1 MPKGLTDPQHYQDIA
16 DAIRGKNGSTGTYT
30 PAQMAN
36 AIESLTTADSLPD
49 ADIMTFPDI
58 YLSNV
63 SWADG
68 SDLEI
73 GFLLLMANKGEID
86 LYEDAGWRVGDT
98 RTVSLSA
105 MSATGVGESHVAQD
119 VEIVL
124 VNKGGYTTT
133 DGKSVQFVWQLKD
146 FLANGTSGE
155 WGYMNSSNTNSD
167 AWNGCVR
174 RTWCNSVFYNAL
186 PSYLKSHVK
195 KVNVVTANGSSSTTA
210 TSEDWCFLPAEKE
223 VFGSVTHANS
233 TAENSLSQW
242 TWYATASNRV
252 KHVGKNGSTGV
263 WWERSPS
270 SDDSAY
276 FCYVA
281 SDRSARSGGASN
293 YLGLAPCGCIGIQK
307 GE

>member
-49 ADIMTFPDI
+49 ADIMTFPDN
-58 YLSNV
+58 ST
-63 SWADG
+63 SWTFATDEKIDEILTAAD
-68 SDLEI
+68 
-73 GFLLLMANKGEID
+73 AGEID
-86 LYEDAGWRVGDT
+86 LALDLGWMVGDT
-98 RTVSLSA
+98 RTVSLAA
-105 MSATGVGESHVAQD
+105 MEATGVGESHVAQD
-119 VEIVL
+119 VEVVL

-155 WGYMNSSNTNSD
+155 WGYMNSSSTNSGG
-167 AWNGCVR
+167 WNGCAR

-195 KVNVVTANGSSSTTA
+195 KVNVVTANGSSTSTT

-223 VFGSVTHANS
+223 VFGSVSYANS
-233 TAENSLSQW
+233 TAESSLSQW

-252 KHVGKNGSTGV
+252 KHAGKNGSASI
-263 WWERSPS
+263 WWERSP
-270 SDDSAY
+270 
-276 FCYVA
+276 
-281 SDRSARSGGASN
+281 RSGSSSGFCLVNSDGTANWNNASG
-293 YLGLAPCGCIGIQK
+293 YFGLAPCGCIGIQK